1 MGNVSAKS
9 RISLAQFDRWADI
22 YTGKSGANNQPKT
35 IVRLN
40 KTQDKLIYVV
50 KDKVYHALGRSE
62 DAKRANDQVR
72 QMFLDAVRDAFDGG
86 PIPKSV
92 MKVYNKS
99 FFFSSRGC
107 PLTARRIKAVVAAVK
122 EAGGTLVE
130 PTAPEPKKVD
140 VPSTGPKEVEPP
152 KDELKKADIPGTK
165 PLEVKTGDSTEI
177 KVTGTTSQKEQTKET
192 RVDSSGPGS
201 GEIHE
206 EPKPEDIHGQPG
218 AVHEQPAKVKEQPK
232 EIHEEGN
239 ERPQPEDPF
248 TKAQTSAKEFEK
260 LDPSAGN
267 RNDGKPP
274 FLTKANEGGR
284 TLVNLQAFT
293 DPEVA
298 VSKLRVDSNKAA
310 ADLKAEVTQFLNSIK
325 DPLERHLNDLRSH
338 AYATLGLTTD
348 AQKAWF
354 DSRYTGYSINNN
366 QILNACEVLKKAMR
380 SGAQISLKDFI
391 SELTEKGLAGTDY
404 RNHKT
409 GESKAFHLK
418 DYKTLDDWN
427 AATKA
432 YRSEPWKI
440 ISDAIEDIL
449 ALKDKVGPANEAFVA
464 FKQSNGDLDKFR
476 DDYLSHTHGALLNKL
491 SVEDVTQLKKDI
503 DTSILKA
510 IRDNDSL
517 FKTGRDISDAPV
529 SSGCK
534 DGPGFAE
541 FVKGRIDRVISDGY
555 TFDDMNHGLI
565 KDNCFITVNQQHNL
579 KPHEIITQAISSNS
593 ALKQCGGNSCFM
605 ISVVNGLLNSEK
617 GRKILQQSITD
628 KGCVFRNPSI
638 AGEGSFT
645 VSPNEIEALKNIF
658 GKEKGMSELE
668 IAIWGGLCKQAMLT
682 DNLTHGETWNITDIG
697 DLTKKAKSLYDQ
709 AKGNINFNGPGNQG
723 VAADVASLFGFTK
736 TESSGWHVDN
746 TAQTA
751 LKHWVACKRIYDQ
764 GGIVIHHSG
773 GAGGGHFRAVV
784 DFTIDKGKHQQYRL
798 AESISES
805 SSVDAAASS
814 INLKKKTKD
823 EAGNSVEYFTYDG
836 EI

>member
-62 DAKRANDQVR
+62 DARRANDQVR
-72 QMFLDAVRDAFDGG
+72 QMFLDAIRDAFDGG

-107 PLTARRIKAVVAAVK
+107 PLTARRIKAVVAAVR

-130 PTAPEPKKVD
+130 PAAPEPKKVD
-140 VPSTGPKEVEPP
+140 VPSTGPKE
-152 KDELKKADIPGTK
+152 
-165 PLEVKTGDSTEI
+165 
-177 KVTGTTSQKEQTKET
+177 T
-192 RVDSSGPGS
+192 RADSSGPGS
-201 GEIHE
+201 G
-206 EPKPEDIHGQPG
+206 
-218 AVHEQPAKVKEQPK
+218 

-267 RNDGKPP
+267 RNDGKPS

-293 DPEVA
+293 DPEFA
-298 VSKLRVDSNKAA
+298 VSKLGMDSNKAA
-310 ADLKAEVTQFLNSIK
+310 ADLKAEVTQFLNCIK

-366 QILNACEVLKKAMR
+366 QILNACEVLKKAMK

-404 RNHKT
+404 RNHET
-409 GESKAFHLK
+409 GKSKAFHLK

-464 FKQSNGDLDKFR
+464 FKLSNGDLDKFR

-517 FKTGRDISDAPV
+517 FKTGRDISDTPV

-534 DGPGFAE
+534 DGPDFAK

-555 TFDDMNHGLI
+555 TFDDKNHGLI

-579 KPHEIITQAISSNS
+579 KPHEIITRAISSNS

-638 AGEGSFT
+638 AGKGSFT
-645 VSPNEIEALKNIF
+645 VSPNEIKALKNIF

-682 DNLTHGETWNITDIG
+682 DNLVLGKTWNITDIG

-751 LKHWVACKRIYDQ
+751 LKHWVACKRISDQ

-823 EAGNSVEYFTYDG
+823 EAGDSVEYFTYDG